1 MIDVVLSEQENALEE
16 VVVVAYGVQKKANM
30 SGAVASVNFEE
41 AGEKRALTNISA
53 GLQGVSAGLLAMQ
66 SSGSPAPTRPP

>member
-66 SSGSPAPTRPP
+66 SSGEPAPTRPP